1 MDGQQNNALQAF
13 EEAWFDIA
21 DHVGKEFQLP
31 NLSSPIYPIDN
42 MVFLQDPQH
51 HSPNIVDNSYKS
63 ETIDLSFTGNEVCL
77 CPIMEM
83 VSSITSYG
91 PVVDRPQFTP
101 TGGSIPVTS
110 EEIGSNFIASSSFL
124 LNGSCVQW
132 SHVVDG
138 PISTNKSGT
147 GANGGSHHGPEP
159 LQNVSYGTQIGL
171 NGSVSV
177 ENYVG
182 ALDID
187 PHSSYCSSEENKA
200 FGPTSS
206 NTSCSGAKYRCNL
219 CYGEF
224 LNYSSNGGHMCSH
237 AGAEIFERDLTS
249 QKCLTHNSFWSSN
262 VCGVLPP

>member
-1 MDGQQNNALQAF
+1 MNACRL
-13 EEAWFDIA
+13 DSDVI
-21 DHVGKEFQLP
+21 
-31 NLSSPIYPIDN
+31 IIDN
-42 MVFLQDPQH
+42 HAFF
-51 HSPNIVDNSYKS
+51 SNSA
-63 ETIDLSFTGNEVCL
+63 C
-77 CPIMEM
+77 
-83 VSSITSYG
+83 SSCFQS
-91 PVVDRPQFTP
+91 
-101 TGGSIPVTS
+101 GGSIPVRN
-110 EEIGSNFIASSSFL
+110 EEIGSNFTDSSSFL

-147 GANGGSHHGPEP
+147 GANGGIHHGPEP

-187 PHSSYCSSEENKA
+187 PRSSYRSSEENKA

-224 LNYSSNGGHMCSH
+224 LNYSSNGGHMCCH
-237 AGAEIFERDLTS
+237 ARAEILERDLTS
-249 QKCLTHNSFWSSN
+249 QKMPHT
-262 VCGVLPP
+262 